1 MILSA
6 RIPEEITLGD
16 WFDWFMQDQ
25 AKRSPK
31 TPIEG
36 TGSNKDSGWLFYSPK
51 WFSYPLFIHI
61 LNPRLTAGENSVRKG
76 QIIYIKRVFY
86 VNDTQHEERIST
98 SRLTGRM
105 ERSYPVNISFTAI
118 LVK

>member
-61 LNPRLTAGENSVRKG
+61 LNPRLTAGENKVRKG
-76 QIIYIKRVFY
+76 QTIYIKRVFY
-86 VNDTQHEERIST
+86 VNDIQHEE
-98 SRLTGRM
+98 
-105 ERSYPVNISFTAI
+105 E
-118 LVK
+118 